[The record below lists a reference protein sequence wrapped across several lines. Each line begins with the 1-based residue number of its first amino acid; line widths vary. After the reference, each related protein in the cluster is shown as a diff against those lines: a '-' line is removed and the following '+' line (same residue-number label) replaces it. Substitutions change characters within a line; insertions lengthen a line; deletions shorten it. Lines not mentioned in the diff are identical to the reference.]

1 MVSGFSK
8 MLFWILVVGNIIGA
22 IFGFTYW
29 YGPQLLASS
38 VLYWIFIATCP
49 LYSALFVVCAF
60 MILFKKKNSFLF
72 YLAAVGLVKY
82 GLWTVIFWMN
92 YTGTPIANWL
102 FLWLIGSHVVMALES
117 MILFSRIEFK
127 LWHVFIAWFWFG
139 LNDYVSYGLGF
150 VTNKVAI
157 ASREMYVAVVL
168 TAVVP
173 VLVYYLVKLFRYKNW
188 KVLI

>member
-1 MVSGFSK
+1 MTSGFSK
-8 MLFWILVVGNIIGA
+8 TLFWILVIGNVIGA

-29 YGPQLLASS
+29 YGSQLLASS

-72 YLAAVGLVKY
+72 YLTAVGLVKF

-102 FLWLIGSHVVMALES
+102 FLWLIFSHGFMALES
-117 MILFSRIEFK
+117 MILYSRIEFK
-127 LWHVFIAWFWFG
+127 PWYIIFAWLWFG
-139 LNDYVSYGLGF
+139 FNDYVSYGLGF
-150 VTNKVAI
+150 MTNKVAI
-157 ASREMYVAVVL
+157 ASKEMYVAVVL
-168 TAVVP
+168 TAVIP
-173 VLVYYLVKLFRYKNW
+173 LLVYWLVKYFRYKNL